1 VSDVARTDGANGADN
16 SVGTGRVLVVVPTY
30 DEIENLEVIVE
41 RLQASVPSA
50 HVLVVDDASPD
61 GTGELADKLA
71 ARDPRVHALHRPG
84 KSGLGPAYVAGFR
97 WGREHGY
104 DVLVEMDAD
113 GSHAPEELPRLLAA
127 LRDADLVLGSR
138 YLPGGEV
145 RDWPFYRLALSRG
158 GNLYTRWALR
168 LPLSDATGGFRAAR
182 GTLVDRLAFDEVASQ
197 GYCFQV
203 DWAWRAARDGAR
215 VVEVPITFTERALG
229 RSKMSGSI
237 VAEALVRVTAWGL
250 RDRLADR
257 LPGRVRRPVPG
268 RARDRGRSSGSR

>member
-1 VSDVARTDGANGADN
+1 MSEPTDAP
-16 SVGTGRVLVVVPTY
+16 GRLLVVVPTY
-30 DEIENLEVIVE
+30 NEIENLERIVG
-41 RLQASVPSA
+41 RLHASVASA

-61 GTGELADKLA
+61 GTGELADKMAQL
-71 ARDPRVHALHRPG
+71 DPRVHVLHRPG

-113 GSHAPEELPRLLAA
+113 GSHAPEELPRLLTG

-138 YLPGGEV
+138 YLAGGEV
-145 RDWPFYRLALSRG
+145 RDWPAHRLLLSRG

-168 LPLSDATGGFRAAR
+168 LPLTDATGGYRAVR
-182 GTLVDRLAFDEVASQ
+182 GTLVDRLPFEEVSSQ

-203 DWAWRAARDGAR
+203 DWAWRAWREGAR
-215 VVEVPITFTERALG
+215 VVEVPITFTERAFG

-268 RARDRGRSSGSR
+268 RVRKSGRSSAVR